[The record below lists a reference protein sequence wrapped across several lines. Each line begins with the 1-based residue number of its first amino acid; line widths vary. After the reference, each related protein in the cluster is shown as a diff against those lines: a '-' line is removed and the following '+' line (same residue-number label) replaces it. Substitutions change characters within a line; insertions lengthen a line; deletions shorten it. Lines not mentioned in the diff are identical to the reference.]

1 MSHSTQKS
9 KTTTQ
14 KFIEILDIV
23 DNIVLLAS
31 GNACSIIE
39 VQATNFALL
48 SQEEQDS
55 RVLSYSSLL
64 NSLSFPIQI
73 FIRSKKIDISSYL
86 KLLDLE
92 VEKSQNQLLKTQI
105 NSYKDFVQE
114 LVKVNIVLDKK
125 FYIVLP
131 YTGMESGINMSR
143 ENFFLSAKS
152 KLLTKAESLHSMLRR
167 MNLSARTLDKD
178 ELTKL
183 FHEIYNGDFEQPGE
197 ISQNAQKDMVPLVDI
212 IAPSSAEV
220 DFNFI
225 RVGER
230 FYKTF
235 FIVGYPRYVSPNWL
249 SPVIDF
255 NHSLNISMFVY
266 PTSSSDVLSDLRR
279 KTAEMEAT
287 ISSQIDQG
295 LVIDA
300 KVQAALEDA
309 EGLTEEL
316 AKGMERFFQMSLYIT
331 LYSESLPELE
341 QSSKRLESTLSS
353 LLILPKL
360 STLQMEDGFKSTIP
374 YGTDNLFLTRNMD
387 TTSLASTFPFTSATL
402 TQDKGIVYGLNQQ
415 NGSLI
420 IFDRFSLEN
429 ANEVVFGKSGS
440 GKSFLIKLEAMR
452 QFMFGTEII
461 IIDPE
466 GEYESIAKILG
477 GEYVSFTAGSPVKI
491 NPFDLSGMYVEG
503 ENELG
508 LKILS
513 LHGLLRI
520 VLGELD
526 AVHDAILDRA
536 LVETYRQKGITTD
549 PATQK
554 NKPPLM
560 EDLYKILLGMEDP
573 NASELA
579 LRLEKFIKGSLSGL
593 FNQQS
598 NFDIKNPFTAFS
610 VKALEDELRPIAMH
624 IILDFVWTKV
634 RKSLKKRLLIL
645 DEAWYL
651 TKYEDSASFVYG
663 IAKRARKYYLAL
675 TTATQDVQD
684 FLSTDYGKAILSNSS
699 IQILLKQSPTEIDT
713 VSKIFYLSHGEKDLL
728 TSVGVGEGLFFAG
741 QSHVVV
747 KIVAAPY
754 EKELATSNPQE
765 IKEMQERNTLSQL
778 NTAPQGPSTPQ
789 ADPTTIPSQ
798 PQRQTVTPTVK
809 PESPTI
815 QPKPMIE
822 QPMETTIPTG
832 PMINNAPSVQ
842 NTKEPEEIF

>member
-1 MSHSTQKS
+1 MFFNKNKKEVNLRQTSQTWRQPADRGSASPTQ
-9 KTTTQ
+9 T
-14 KFIEILDIV
+14 IEKGMV
-23 DNIVLLAS
+23 SLAD
-31 GNACSIIE
+31 
-39 VQATNFALL
+39 V
-48 SQEEQDS
+48 
-55 RVLSYSSLL
+55 
-64 NSLSFPIQI
+64 
-73 FIRSKKIDISSYL
+73 
-86 KLLDLE
+86 
-92 VEKSQNQLLKTQI
+92 
-105 NSYKDFVQE
+105 
-114 LVKVNIVLDKK
+114 
-125 FYIVLP
+125 
-131 YTGMESGINMSR
+131 
-143 ENFFLSAKS
+143 
-152 KLLTKAESLHSMLRR
+152 
-167 MNLSARTLDKD
+167 
-178 ELTKL
+178 
-183 FHEIYNGDFEQPGE
+183 
-197 ISQNAQKDMVPLVDI
+197 
-212 IAPSSAEV
+212 IAPSSVEV
-220 DFNFI
+220 DFNYI

-235 FIVGYPRYVSPNWL
+235 FIIGYPRYVSPNWL

-255 NHSLNISMFVY
+255 NHSLNISMFIY

-295 LVIDA
+295 LVVDA

-309 EGLTEEL
+309 QSLTEEL
-316 AKGMERFFQMSLYIT
+316 AKGIERFFQMSLYIT
-331 LYSESLPELE
+331 LYSESLAELE
-341 QSSKRLESTLSS
+341 QSSKMLESTLSS

-360 STLQMEDGFKSTIP
+360 STLQMEEGFKSTIP
-374 YGTDNLFLTRNMD
+374 FGTDDLFITRNMD

-402 TQDKGIVYGLNQQ
+402 TQDKGIMYGLNQQ

-420 IFDRFSLEN
+420 VFDRFSLEN

-466 GEYESIAKILG
+466 GEYEAIAKTLG
-477 GEYVSFTAGSPVKI
+477 GEYVSFTASSPIKI

-526 AVHDAILDRA
+526 ATHDAILDRA

-554 NKPPLM
+554 KQPPLM
-560 EDLYKILLGMEDP
+560 EDLYKILLGMEDS
-573 NASELA
+573 NANELA

-598 NFDIKNPFTAFS
+598 NFDIRNPFTAFS

-624 IILDFVWTKV
+624 IVLDFVWTKV

-645 DEAWYL
+645 DEAWYIM
-651 TKYEDSASFVYG
+651 KYEDSASFVYG

-713 VSKIFYLSHGEKDLL
+713 VSQIFYLSQGEKELL
-728 TSVGVGEGLFFAG
+728 LSVGVGEGLFFAG
-741 QSHVVV
+741 QSHVVA
-747 KIVAAPY
+747 KIVAAPF
-754 EKELATSNPQE
+754 EKELATSNPQDV
-765 IKEMQERNTLSQL
+765 KEMQERSAANQQG
-778 NTAPQGPSTPQ
+778 TAPQDYSLPQ
-789 ADPTTIPSQ
+789 TNPTEVASQ
-798 PQRQTVTPTVK
+798 PIPTQPVAPANQKNFSLPNK
-809 PESPTI
+809 PEP
-815 QPKPMIE
+815 
-822 QPMETTIPTG
+822 
-832 PMINNAPSVQ
+832 
-842 NTKEPEEIF
+842 EIF

>member
-1 MSHSTQKS
+1 MFS
-9 KTTTQ
+9 
-14 KFIEILDIV
+14 
-23 DNIVLLAS
+23 N
-31 GNACSIIE
+31 
-39 VQATNFALL
+39 
-48 SQEEQDS
+48 
-55 RVLSYSSLL
+55 
-64 NSLSFPIQI
+64 
-73 FIRSKKIDISSYL
+73 KKG
-86 KLLDLE
+86 
-92 VEKSQNQLLKTQI
+92 VGQNQ
-105 NSYKDFVQE
+105 
-114 LVKVNIVLDKK
+114 KVTSPTETIQR
-125 FYIVLP
+125 
-131 YTGMESGINMSR
+131 GMV
-143 ENFFLSAKS
+143 
-152 KLLTKAESLHSMLRR
+152 SL
-167 MNLSARTLDKD
+167 AD
-178 ELTKL
+178 
-183 FHEIYNGDFEQPGE
+183 
-197 ISQNAQKDMVPLVDI
+197 V
-212 IAPSSAEV
+212 IAPSSVEV
-220 DFNFI
+220 DFNYI

-235 FIVGYPRYVSPNWL
+235 FVIGYPRYVSPNWL

-255 NHSLNISMFVY
+255 NHSLNISMFIY

-295 LVIDA
+295 LVVDA

-309 EGLTEEL
+309 QGLTEEL
-316 AKGMERFFQMSLYIT
+316 AKGIERFFQMSLYIT
-331 LYSESLPELE
+331 LYSESLAELE
-341 QSSKRLESTLSS
+341 QSAKRLESTLSS

-360 STLQMEDGFKSTIP
+360 STLQMEEGFKSTIP
-374 YGTDNLFLTRNMD
+374 FGTDDLFITRNMD

-402 TQDKGIVYGLNQQ
+402 TQDKGIMYGLNQQ

-420 IFDRFSLEN
+420 VFDRFSLEN

-466 GEYESIAKILG
+466 GEYEAITKTLG
-477 GEYVSFTAGSPVKI
+477 GEYVSFTTGSPIKI

-526 AVHDAILDRA
+526 AAHDAILDRA

-554 NKPPLM
+554 KQPPLM
-560 EDLYKILLGMEDP
+560 EDLYKILLGMEDSKA
-573 NASELA
+573 NELA

-598 NFDIKNPFTAFS
+598 NFDITNPFTAFS

-624 IILDFVWTKV
+624 IVLDFVWTKV

-651 TKYEDSASFVYG
+651 MKYEDSASFVYG

-713 VSKIFYLSHGEKDLL
+713 VSQIFYLSRGEKELL
-728 TSVGVGEGLFFAG
+728 LSVGVGEGLFFAG
-741 QSHVVV
+741 LSHVVV

-754 EKELATSNPQE
+754 EKDLATSNPAE
-765 IKEMQERNTLSQL
+765 IKEMQEKSARQSTS
-778 NTAPQGPSTPQ
+778 APQDIPMSQISP
-789 ADPTTIPSQ
+789 IEMPSQ
-798 PQRQTVTPTVK
+798 PNPAPAVPQQDPVTMAQPQATTTQPTN
-809 PESPTI
+809 PIS
-815 QPKPMIE
+815 QS
-822 QPMETTIPTG
+822 
-832 PMINNAPSVQ
+832 NFSVPD
-842 NTKEPEEIF
+842 KHEPEIF

>member
-1 MSHSTQKS
+1 ML
-9 KTTTQ
+9 
-14 KFIEILDIV
+14 F
-23 DNIVLLAS
+23 
-31 GNACSIIE
+31 
-39 VQATNFALL
+39 
-48 SQEEQDS
+48 
-55 RVLSYSSLL
+55 
-64 NSLSFPIQI
+64 
-73 FIRSKKIDISSYL
+73 SKK
-86 KLLDLE
+86 K
-92 VEKSQNQLLKTQI
+92 EKN
-105 NSYKDFVQE
+105 
-114 LVKVNIVLDKK
+114 
-125 FYIVLP
+125 
-131 YTGMESGINMSR
+131 
-143 ENFFLSAKS
+143 A
-152 KLLTKAESLHSMLRR
+152 
-167 MNLSARTLDKD
+167 
-178 ELTKL
+178 
-183 FHEIYNGDFEQPGE
+183 
-197 ISQNAQKDMVPLVDI
+197 ISQPENGGITPPVETIQKGMVSLVDV
-212 IAPSSAEV
+212 IAPSSVEV
-220 DFNFI
+220 DFNFV

-235 FIVGYPRYVSPNWL
+235 FIAGYPRYVSPNWL
-249 SPVIDF
+249 APIIDF
-255 NHSLNISMFVY
+255 NHSLNVSMFIY
-266 PTSSSDVLSDLRR
+266 PTTSSDVLSDLRR

-295 LVIDA
+295 LVVDA

-309 EGLTEEL
+309 RGLTEEL

-331 LYSESLPELE
+331 PYSESLAELN
-341 QSSKRLESTLSS
+341 QASKTLESTLSS

-360 STLQMEDGFKSTIP
+360 ATLQMEEGFKSTIP
-374 YGTDNLFLTRNMD
+374 LGTDDLFITRNMD

-402 TQDKGIVYGLNQQ
+402 TQDKGIMYGLNQQ

-466 GEYESIAKILG
+466 GEYESITKTLG
-477 GEYVSFTAGSPVKI
+477 GEYVSFTAGSPIKI

-526 AVHDAILDRA
+526 ANHDAILDRA
-536 LVETYRQKGITTD
+536 LMETYRQKGITTD
-549 PATQK
+549 PSTQTRQ
-554 NKPPLM
+554 PPLM
-560 EDLYKILLGMEDP
+560 EDLYKVLLGMEDP

-651 TKYEDSASFVYG
+651 MRYEDSASFVYG

-675 TTATQDVQD
+675 TTATQDVGD

-713 VSKIFYLSHGEKDLL
+713 VSQVFYLSQGEKELL
-728 TSVGVGEGLFFAG
+728 LSVGVGEGLFFAG
-741 QSHVVV
+741 LSHVVV
-747 KIVAAPY
+747 KIVAAPF

-765 IKEMQERNTLSQL
+765 VKERQERTASNQPTP
-778 NTAPQGPSTPQ
+778 APQDYPLPQ
-789 ADPTTIPSQ
+789 INPTETVSQPTTPTTQQPIMRQAQVATSQ
-798 PQRQTVTPTVK
+798 SAIANNRTSAPTP
-809 PESPTI
+809 
-815 QPKPMIE
+815 
-822 QPMETTIPTG
+822 
-832 PMINNAPSVQ
+832 
-842 NTKEPEEIF
+842 NTHEPEIF